1 LKWKNEL
8 KDNLLIYTIPQETKM
23 SYAQS
28 NSSNSNE
35 SQLFVDGT
43 AFDGNK
49 TRYGAPKANASGGK
63 AVSIFSTEIG
73 SGLKVSTPLMLTWG
87 ASDYEGNKQYAM
99 SLQFP
104 SQEYLTTDTDAFLRN
119 MKSFEDKIKADA
131 LTNSKDWFGKS
142 HKSTDVID
150 ALFTPMLKYSKDK
163 QTREFDYTKSPTLS
177 VKTPQYDGVWKFEVY
192 DEDENKLFPN
202 NESLGINPL
211 DYLQK
216 GTHLACI
223 IQCGGLWFA
232 NGKFGIT
239 WRLAQAIVQKPKPT
253 IGGKCLLKLKT
264 TDKEKLKA
272 QVVPTVEDNISL
284 SITVE
289 DSDNED
295 ESDELLNVPVPTR
308 SLAPPV
314 TPFIA
319 VAPAFVEQ
327 VVSEEQIQAPE
338 PAVDQKVAVKKIIKK
353 KV

>member
-1 LKWKNEL
+1 
-8 KDNLLIYTIPQETKM
+8 M

-28 NSSNSNE
+28 STESNE
-35 SQLFVDGT
+35 SKLFVDGT
-43 AFDGNK
+43 AFDCNK
-49 TRYGAPKANASGGK
+49 TRYSAPKANASGGK
-63 AVSIFSTEIG
+63 AVSVFSTELS

-104 SQEYLTTDTDAFLRN
+104 SQEYLTADTSAFLQN
-119 MKSFEDKIKADA
+119 MKTFEDKIKADA
-131 LTNSKDWFGKS
+131 LTNSKEWFGKV
-142 HKSTDVID
+142 HKSPDVID

-163 QTREFDYTKSPTLS
+163 QTREADLTKSPTLS
-177 VKTPQYDGVWKFEVY
+177 VKTPQYDGQWKFEVY

-239 WRLAQAIVQKPKPT
+239 WRLAQAIVQRPKAT

-272 QVVPTVEDNISL
+272 QVAPIVEHVDEVAL
-284 SITVE
+284 SVVVE
-289 DSDNED
+289 DSDSED
-295 ESDELLNVPVPTR
+295 EQVLVQAQAPVVQVQAPVPVPVQ
-308 SLAPPV
+308 A
-314 TPFIA
+314 
-319 VAPAFVEQ
+319 
-327 VVSEEQIQAPE
+327 QAPVVQALE
-338 PAVDQKVAVKKIIKK
+338 PATEEVSAVETVTEKKVLKKVIKK
-353 KV
+353 KE

>member
-1 LKWKNEL
+1 MKWENGL
-8 KDNLLIYTIPQETKM
+8 KDNSILLSITQATKM

-28 NSSNSNE
+28 SNE
-35 SQLFVDGT
+35 SNESRLFVDGT
-43 AFDGNK
+43 AFDCNK
-49 TRYGAPKANASGGK
+49 TRYSAPKANASGGK

-73 SGLKVSTPLMLTWG
+73 SGLKLSTPLMLTWG

-104 SQEYLTTDTDAFLRN
+104 SQEYLTADTSAFLQN
-119 MKSFEDKIKADA
+119 MKTFEDKIKADA
-131 LTNSKDWFGKS
+131 LTYSKEWFGKV
-142 HKSTDVID
+142 HKSPDVID

-163 QTREFDYTKSPTLS
+163 QTREIDLTKSPTLS

-239 WRLAQAIVQKPKPT
+239 WRLAQAVVQKPKAT

-272 QVVPTVEDNISL
+272 QVAPVVEHVDDVAL
-284 SITVE
+284 SVVVE

-295 ESDELLNVPVPTR
+295 EEVPVQEVVA
-308 SLAPPV
+308 LV
-314 TPFIA
+314 QA
-319 VAPAFVEQ
+319 VAPVVEEQ
-327 VVSEEQIQAPE
+327 VHV
-338 PAVDQKVAVKKIIKK
+338 PAVALQEPVAEKKVVKKVIKK
-353 KV
+353 KE

>member
-1 LKWKNEL
+1 
-8 KDNLLIYTIPQETKM
+8 M
-23 SYAQS
+23 SYSTQS
-28 NSSNSNE
+28 SSSTE
-35 SQLFVDGT
+35 SQLFVYGT
-43 AFDGNK
+43 DFDCSK

-63 AVSIFSTEIG
+63 AVSVFSTEIN
-73 SGLKVSTPLMLTWG
+73 SGLKLSTPLMLTWG
-87 ASDYEGNKQYAM
+87 ASDYEGNKQFAM

-104 SQEYLTTDTDAFLRN
+104 SQEYLTADTDSFLRN

-131 LTNSKDWFGKS
+131 LTYSKEWFGKV
-142 HKSTDVID
+142 HKSPDVID

-163 QTREFDYTKSPTLS
+163 QTREIDHTKSPTLS

-202 NESLGINPL
+202 NASTGINPL

-239 WRLAQAIVQKPKPT
+239 WRLAQAIVQKPKET
-253 IGGKCLLKLKT
+253 IGGRCLLKLKT

-272 QVVPTVEDNISL
+272 QVAPVVDHVDDVAL
-284 SITVE
+284 SVVVE
-289 DSDNED
+289 DSDNEED
-295 ESDELLNVPVPTR
+295 NEVV
-308 SLAPPV
+308 SLAPVTVFAPV
-314 TPFIA
+314 VSISIVEEEVPV
-319 VAPAFVEQ
+319 VAPASASVEP
-327 VVSEEQIQAPE
+327 VLE
-338 PAVDQKVAVKKIIKK
+338 KVLVKKVIKK

>member
-1 LKWKNEL
+1 LKWENGL
-8 KDNLLIYTIPQETKM
+8 KDNSILLSITQATKM

-28 NSSNSNE
+28 SNE
-35 SQLFVDGT
+35 SNESRLFVDGT
-43 AFDGNK
+43 AFDCNK
-49 TRYGAPKANASGGK
+49 TRYSAPKANASGGK

-73 SGLKVSTPLMLTWG
+73 SGLKLSTPLMLTWG

-104 SQEYLTTDTDAFLRN
+104 SQEYLTADTSAFLQN
-119 MKSFEDKIKADA
+119 MKTFEDKIKADA
-131 LTNSKDWFGKS
+131 LTYSKEWFGKV
-142 HKSTDVID
+142 HKSPDVID

-163 QTREFDYTKSPTLS
+163 QTREIDLTKSPTLS

-239 WRLAQAIVQKPKPT
+239 WRLAQAVVQKPKAT

-272 QVVPTVEDNISL
+272 QVAPVVEHVDDVAL
-284 SITVE
+284 SVVVE

-295 ESDELLNVPVPTR
+295 EEVPVQEVVA
-308 SLAPPV
+308 LV
-314 TPFIA
+314 QA
-319 VAPAFVEQ
+319 VAPVVEEQ
-327 VVSEEQIQAPE
+327 VHV
-338 PAVDQKVAVKKIIKK
+338 PAVALQEPVAEKKVVKKVIKK
-353 KV
+353 KE